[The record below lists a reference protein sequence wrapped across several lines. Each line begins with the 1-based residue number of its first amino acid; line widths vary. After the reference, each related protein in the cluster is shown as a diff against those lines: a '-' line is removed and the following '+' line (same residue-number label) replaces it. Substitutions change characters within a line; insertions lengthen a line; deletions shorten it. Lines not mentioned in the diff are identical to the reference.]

1 MTVYGTTENYLRSY
15 GGPVEVEN
23 QSEQKLGDSGEI
35 SISFGRDIVYP
46 RELISKYDPSYQES
60 VPKLELSDG
69 DKQDIQSKYEELL
82 QAYDDRQAAAKA
94 ATDLES
100 A

>member
-1 MTVYGTTENYLRSY
+1 MADYGSTENYLRSY
-15 GGPVEVEN
+15 GGLVEVEN
-23 QSEQKLGDSGEI
+23 QSEQQLGDSGEI

-46 RELISKYDPSYQES
+46 RELIIKYDPTYQES

-82 QAYDDRQAAAKA
+82 KAFDDRQAAAQA
-94 ATDLES
+94 ATDL
-100 A
+100 